1 MVDHGVEVVT
11 VRMNNY
17 TILAIINVS
26 ECNSLTELHNQLA
39 NAKKE
44 VFNDQERIIINYS
57 TDKHLALI
65 TELLNA
71 IDIPD
76 FFVIFNQVISDNP
89 TIDFVFEDSFC
100 IYPWINLRINTLGQI
115 SPCCKF
121 DTNGLSENIN
131 NNSIKEVYLGK
142 TMSDVREALRNG
154 QRPKQCN
161 VCWQEES
168 VGLESMRQNGKYKF
182 KEIYHKLNYETD
194 NFDNL
199 QLFDLNLSNA
209 CNLSCRN
216 CDPVS
221 SSSIAKLELAA
232 GRLSNQQ
239 FIELKQAVNWS
250 ETSEFWDQ
258 LLSTAQNLKY
268 LDLYGGEPMMSKNH
282 FNFLKKLINLGV
294 AKNIQIDYNS
304 NGTIYSEKFFDL
316 WSHFKSVKISF
327 SIDDIEDRF
336 EYQRNGANWLQV
348 LENIK
353 LYKAKVNN
361 KFTIDIFTTI
371 SIQNVYYL
379 PELIQWAQ
387 TINLPISF
395 GILNVPTFL
404 SIRSIPT
411 TSTSNIIKKLQ
422 PFMHIDIIATVI
434 TILEKDTS
442 TGENIEFVNYMKMLD
457 LERQQDFSKSHS
469 DIAKAIG
476 Y

>member
-1 MVDHGVEVVT
+1 MVQT
-11 VRMNNY
+11 SNY

-26 ECNSLTELHNQLA
+26 ECNSLTELYNQLA

-44 VFNDQERIIINYS
+44 VFSDQERIIINYG

-65 TELLNA
+65 TELLSA
-71 IDIPD
+71 IDIPE
-76 FFVIFNQVISDNP
+76 FFVIFNQVISNEP

-121 DTNGLSENIN
+121 DATGLAENIN
-131 NNSIKEVYLGK
+131 NNSIKEVYLGN
-142 TMSDVREALRNG
+142 TMSAVREAMRNG

-182 KEIYHKLNYETD
+182 REIYHKLNYETD

-199 QLFDLNLSNA
+199 QLVDLNLSNA

-221 SSSIAKLELAA
+221 SSSIATLDRAA

-294 AKNIQIDYNS
+294 ANNIQIDYNS

-336 EYQRNGANWLQV
+336 VYQRNGANWLQV
-348 LENIK
+348 LENIN
-353 LYKAKVNN
+353 LCKAKVNN

-371 SIQNVYYL
+371 SIQNIYYL

-404 SIRSIPT
+404 SIQNIPT
-411 TSTSNIIKKLQ
+411 TAISTIIEKLL
-422 PFMHIDIIATVI
+422 PFTYIDIIASVI
-434 TILEKDTS
+434 TILEQGTS
-442 TGENIEFVNYMKMLD
+442 AGENIEFINYMKMLD
-457 LERQQDFSKSHS
+457 LERQQDFAKSHT